1 MVIARLIAVDS
12 AAIGIHHHRHIFRTL
27 HAAFDFIA
35 DHTGFDKLRQNSQ
48 SIHILGAQQ
57 ILTCVLALQHILAL
71 SVQKLVGQTAGL
83 STTASIAAAT
93 ANKAA
98 HQALAAVAHAQRT
111 MDEGFD
117 FRATAAGSFDLL

>member
-1 MVIARLIAVDS
+1 MVIACLIAVDS
-12 AAIGIHHHRHIFRTL
+12 AAISVDNNSYVFRTL
-27 HAAFDFIA
+27 HTTFNFIA
-35 DHTGFDKLRQNSQ
+35 NHASFNKLRQDGQ